1 MLSPWLF
8 GVRKKVKYLGIST
21 LFKFFNFELCKGL
34 ALLPIV
40 ELVAWSE
47 FLSES
52 ISEYLQVRL
61 QCKYTIV
68 RGRNV
73 LKTISKCVSGHG
85 ITIPQQI
92 IAQYCQYKQNT
103 YPQEFGSKLWF
114 DSILLIWPMK
124 MVQILFSTCFF
135 NPNTILWAKE
145 CVYCLLTSRRRLI
158 GRTLKKSLQQSQ
170 HSGELEF

>member
-8 GVRKKVKYLGIST
+8 GIRQKVKYLGIST
-21 LFKFFNFELCKGL
+21 LFKFFNFELSKGL

-52 ISEYLQVRL
+52 ISEYLQVWL

-73 LKTISKCVSGHG
+73 IKTISKCVSGHG
-85 ITIPQQI
+85 ITDYHNSPT
-92 IAQYCQYKQNT
+92 NT
-103 YPQEFGSKLWF
+103 G
-114 DSILLIWPMK
+114 SILSIQTKHLSSKVWLKIMIW
-124 MVQILFSTCFF
+124 
-135 NPNTILWAKE
+135 
-145 CVYCLLTSRRRLI
+145 
-158 GRTLKKSLQQSQ
+158 
-170 HSGELEF
+170 